1 MLNRKIQ
8 PPVKLFSDRPF
19 REPARFILTNGLP
32 VYLQEGGTE
41 EFVKIEVVV
50 TAGSYHQDKP
60 LVAFSAANLLRYGT
74 KSKSRAEINEMLDFY
89 SAFLHLE
96 AQKDIVSA
104 GMFVLNKH
112 LEPALDLLAEML
124 HEPAFPED
132 DMHAFLKNHQ
142 QMHLLNQKKVSHL
155 ARTYFAELIY
165 GEDHP
170 YGYRLKT
177 PDFERVE
184 RRDLEDFHSR
194 HFHAGNSFVLV
205 AGRVP
210 DDMITKLEQRFGRD
224 DQAGP
229 APSAAGR
236 FPVISPG
243 QRKVHLEVP
252 SAVQSAIRVGK
263 QLFNRTHP
271 SYHKLKITNALLG
284 GYYGSRLMQNIRQDK
299 GYTYGI
305 GSNIISL
312 VHSGY
317 FFIAS
322 QVGADVRE
330 AALEEVYRELKALRT
345 VPADEKELEILKN
358 YLSGSFLRSFDG
370 PLAQK
375 ERFKELLVFGLDVS
389 HYDDYLETLKTITAE
404 DIMECA
410 TDYLHEDGMM
420 EVVAGK

>member
-1 MLNRKIQ
+1 MLDRKTA
-8 PPVKLFSDRPF
+8 PPVKILPDRPF
-19 REPARFILTNGLP
+19 REPAYDTLKNGLP
-32 VYLQEGGTE
+32 VYLLEGGTE

-50 TAGSYHQDKP
+50 RAGSYHQSKP
-60 LVAFSAANLLRYGT
+60 LVAFATANLLRYGT
-74 KSKSRAEINEMLDFY
+74 NRKSREEINEMLDFY

-96 AQKDIVSA
+96 AQKDMISV

-124 HEPAFPED
+124 QEPAFPED
-132 DMHAFLKNHQ
+132 SMHAFLRNHQ

-177 PDFERVE
+177 PDFEKVE
-184 RRDLEDFHSR
+184 RKDLMDFHAR
-194 HFHAGNSFVLV
+194 YFHAGNAFILV

-210 DDMITKLEQRFGRD
+210 EDMTARLEQRFGRD
-224 DQAGP
+224 DSPDPGAG
-229 APSAAGR
+229 ASRG

-252 SAVQSAIRVGK
+252 DALQSAIRIGK

-305 GSNIISL
+305 GSNIVSL
-312 VHSGY
+312 MHSGY
-317 FFIAS
+317 FFITS
-322 QVGADVRE
+322 QVGADVRD

-345 VPADEKELEILKN
+345 VPAEQQELEILKN

-375 ERFKELLVFGLDVS
+375 ERFKELVMFGLDVS
-389 HYDDYLETLKTITAE
+389 HYDEYLKTLKTITAE

-410 TDYLHEDGMM
+410 GDYLHEDGMM
-420 EVVAGK
+420 EVVAGR

>member
-1 MLNRKIQ
+1 MLNRKTP
-8 PPVKLFSDRPF
+8 PPVKLLSDRPF
-19 REPARFILTNGLP
+19 REPVYFTLKNGLP
-32 VYLQEGGTE
+32 VYLLEGGTE
-41 EFVKIEVVV
+41 EFVKIEVVIK
-50 TAGSYHQDKP
+50 AGSYHQDKP
-60 LVAFSAANLLRYGT
+60 LVAYTTANLLRYGT
-74 KSKSRAEINEMLDFY
+74 RSKSRSEINEMLDFY
-89 SAFLHLE
+89 SAFIHIE
-96 AQKDIVSA
+96 AQKDIISA

-112 LEPALDLLAEML
+112 LEPALDLLTEML
-124 HEPAFPED
+124 QEPVFPEE

-170 YGYRLKT
+170 YGYRLRT
-177 PDFERVE
+177 RDFEKVE
-184 RRDLEDFHSR
+184 RKDLEDFHAR
-194 HFHAGNSFVLV
+194 HFHTGNAFVLV

-210 DDMITKLEQRFGRD
+210 GDMIAKLEQRFGRD
-224 DQAGP
+224 DRAEP
-229 APSAAGR
+229 APADARG
-236 FPVISPG
+236 FQVISPG

-317 FFIAS
+317 FFITS

-375 ERFKELLVFGLDVS
+375 ERFKELVVFGLDVS

-410 TDYLHEDGMM
+410 GDYLHEDGMT
-420 EVVAGK
+420 EVVVGK